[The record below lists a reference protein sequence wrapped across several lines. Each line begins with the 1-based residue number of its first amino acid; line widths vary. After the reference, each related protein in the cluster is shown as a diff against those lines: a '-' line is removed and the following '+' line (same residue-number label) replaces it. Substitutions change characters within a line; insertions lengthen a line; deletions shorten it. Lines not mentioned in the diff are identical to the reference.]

1 MKINWLFIGNI
12 FISGIA
18 LGLVAFTNQRFDRQE
33 TQGIQVHFKGLT
45 TAYLTDSMVNKL
57 LIQKNGNSLSFVIS
71 EVDLNT
77 LEKRVKANPFV
88 QDANVYLT
96 VDKQIEVVIEQ
107 KTPLARVVND
117 NPFYLDNRGGVMPL
131 SGLHSAR
138 VPLVKGLLDGDTKE
152 TVRQMLLW
160 IQKDKV
166 LEKSIV
172 SIEYLENG
180 KFELSTRLYDYKIEM
195 GDATNM
201 HNKLMNLKSFMVY
214 ADKHGLHEMYEKI
227 NLQYPNQLVCT
238 KKTENGI

>member
-1 MKINWLFIGNI
+1 MKINWLFIGNV

-33 TQGIQVHFKGLT
+33 TLGIQVHYKGPT
-45 TAYLTDSMVNKL
+45 TQYVTDSMVNKL
-57 LIQKNGNSLSFVIS
+57 LIQKNGNSQSFVIS
-71 EVDLNT
+71 EVDLNS
-77 LEKRVKANPFV
+77 LEKKVKANPYV

-107 KTPLARVVND
+107 KTPLARVVNGS
-117 NPFYLDNRGGVMPL
+117 PFYLDNRDGVMPL

-138 VPLVKGLLDGDTKE
+138 VPLVKGPLEGEATA

-172 SIEYLENG
+172 AIEYLKNG

-201 HNKLMNLKSFMVY
+201 HIKLMNLKSFMVY
-214 ADKHGLHEMYEKI
+214 ADKHGLHEIYEKI
-227 NLQYPNQLVCT
+227 NLQYLNQLVCT
-238 KKTENGI
+238 KKSENGI